1 MLQYRD
7 LKNALNEL
15 EIKRSDPVIVHASS
29 SLIPLVMGGAQTLL
43 GAILAG
49 VDNILMPSFTFK
61 TMLIPEVGPEDNLL
75 KYGSGRVEN
84 LSASI
89 FTSDLP
95 ADFEDQTISE
105 LFRHYPDVIRSNHP
119 IFSFLGL
126 GLDAAL
132 ASQTIAEPYGHIQ
145 YLQGK
150 NTKIL
155 LADKEPSALFSLHF
169 CEKESGRKQFLRW
182 AMTEEGIKECPFFPG
197 CSEGFHKI
205 LFHLGKEVKQTQFQD
220 HTWVAFSLDSLIQTA
235 LQLLRDDP
243 YALLCNDLHC
253 EKCNLIRKDIRQRRG

>member
-15 EIKRSDPVIVHASS
+15 GIKRSDPTFVHASA
-29 SLIPLVMGGAQTLL
+29 SLIPLVKGGAQTLL

-49 VDNILMPSFTFK
+49 IDNILMPSFTFK
-61 TMLIPEVGPEDNLL
+61 TMIIPEVGPEDNLIE
-75 KYGSGRVEN
+75 YGSGRNEN
-84 LSASI
+84 LNASV
-89 FTSDLP
+89 FTPDLP
-95 ADFEDQTISE
+95 ADFEDQAISE

-132 ASQTIAEPYGHIQ
+132 ASQTTAEPYGHIQ

-182 AMTEEGIKECPFFPG
+182 AMTEEGVKECPFFPS
-197 CSEGFHKI
+197 CSDGFLKI
-205 LFHLGKEVKQTQFQD
+205 LFHLGNEVKQAQIQE
-220 HTWVAFSLDSLIQTA
+220 HTWYALSLDSLIQTA
-235 LQLLRDDP
+235 LQLLHEDP

-253 EKCNLIRKDIRQRRG
+253 KKCNAIRKDIRQRRW